1 MRPTAER
8 LAALGLL
15 EARQLDELL
24 LDGLLGL
31 EDDLLLGRVGL
42 RALGLELVLLELDR
56 LLVDRDDL
64 RQLVARG
71 ARAATSLPSLARW
84 ITRAEL
90 STPSSARLYTSK
102 SLACFRFA
110 WAVVQPL
117 SLRMTLRRSIWP
129 CSFFSTSSTTF
140 FCCALLPR
148 TSSFSFSYWRASR
161 STAISLS
168 SSPQLADEPSTRSP
182 VLARSIARAAFSLPS
197 SARL

>member
-129 CSFFSTSSTTF
+129 CSFF
-140 FCCALLPR
+140 
-148 TSSFSFSYWRASR
+148 FSYWRASR
-161 STAISLS
+161 SPAISLS